1 MAEVHLSRRALF
13 DVEDID
19 LYSIEKWGERVAA
32 RYLADLR
39 AGAARLGESPELLQ
53 EHPETSLRLR
63 FYRVREHV
71 LICDMIGERIFV
83 LAVRHAVM
91 DLPRRIAE
99 LEPQLIHEAEF
110 LALQITGIRVPGQ
123 KQKDWRDD

>member
-1 MAEVHLSRRALF
+1 MPEVHLSRRALF
-13 DVEDID
+13 DIEDID

-32 RYLADLR
+32 EYLSDLH
-39 AGAARLGESPELLQ
+39 AGATRLGESPELLQ
-53 EHPETSLRLR
+53 ERPDTSLRLR

-71 LICDMIGERIFV
+71 LICDVIADRIFV

-99 LEPQLIHEAEF
+99 LEPQLIHEAE
-110 LALQITGIRVPGQ
+110 LMARQIA
-123 KQKDWRDD
+123 KRDELGEDA